1 MDDREKMRF
10 QKEIFVR
17 TSRAT
22 LWLTGETSW
31 GVKFDWGEKLT
42 VGQFTGKKSW
52 LVRKVYWW
60 ESTLVRKVDWSFYHQ
75 LALCFQY
82 KRDSGVDLFLKN
94 DRTSAHIFPHLFGF
108 KLSITS
114 KKFWNCLWS
123 IWVLKLC
130 VLKRTGKRLFAYSP
144 LLGGKILLRGQV
156 NQFTDQ
162 KSSLVRKFT
171 GDKIWWNQL
180 IVEPVDY
187 SAVVLV
193 NIFFFVETV
202 KFMKI
207 LQIVYWDVMCI
218 SGWYWCNIF
227 MFHDHVNSQW
237 HRSLVEIT

>member
-10 QKEIFVR
+10 QKENFVR

-94 DRTSAHIFPHLFGF
+94 DRTSAHIFPHLFGP

-114 KKFWNCLWS
+114 KNFGNCLQS
-123 IWVLKLC
+123 IWVLKLS
-130 VLKRTGKRLFAYSP
+130 VLKRTDKRIFIHPCTHFYYFFKASGSKEAFWETSAPFHFQVYELEK
-144 LLGGKILLRGQV
+144 GG
-156 NQFTDQ
+156 
-162 KSSLVRKFT
+162 
-171 GDKIWWNQL
+171 
-180 IVEPVDY
+180 
-187 SAVVLV
+187 
-193 NIFFFVETV
+193 
-202 KFMKI
+202 
-207 LQIVYWDVMCI
+207 
-218 SGWYWCNIF
+218 
-227 MFHDHVNSQW
+227 
-237 HRSLVEIT
+237 